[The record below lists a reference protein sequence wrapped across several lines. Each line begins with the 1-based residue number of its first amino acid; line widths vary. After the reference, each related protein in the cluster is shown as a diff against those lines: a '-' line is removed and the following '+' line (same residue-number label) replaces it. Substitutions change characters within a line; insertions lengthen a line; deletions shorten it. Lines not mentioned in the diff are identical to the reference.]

1 MSLRYKNYIFDF
13 GKVIVEF
20 EPEIMMA
27 PYITDKADREL
38 AGDVIFD
45 RLYWDRLDG
54 GIITD
59 SEVVAAIRERLPERL
74 GDAGV
79 EVYQNWYR
87 HLPFIEGVR
96 ELIKKIKDE
105 GGRLFLLSN
114 ISIGFA
120 KNYSLVEEFK
130 ELFSLFDGLV
140 FSGPIGK
147 VKPHAEIFQHLLDTY
162 NISADESIFIDDNL
176 SNVTGADKVGI
187 NGYLF
192 DRNLERLQKE
202 LFSN

>member
-96 ELIKKIKDE
+96 ELIKNGQVATTYVDMNGNPTYDKDFNPNGSVCAIE
-105 GGRLFLLSN
+105 GITSKDGRILGKMGHS
-114 ISIGFA
+114 
-120 KNYSLVEEFK
+120 ER
-130 ELFSLFDGLV
+130 
-140 FSGPIGK
+140 IGK
-147 VKPHAEIFQHLLDTY
+147 SLYKNIYGDFDMKIFKSGVEY
-162 NISADESIFIDDNL
+162 YE
-176 SNVTGADKVGI
+176 
-187 NGYLF
+187 
-192 DRNLERLQKE
+192 
-202 LFSN
+202 